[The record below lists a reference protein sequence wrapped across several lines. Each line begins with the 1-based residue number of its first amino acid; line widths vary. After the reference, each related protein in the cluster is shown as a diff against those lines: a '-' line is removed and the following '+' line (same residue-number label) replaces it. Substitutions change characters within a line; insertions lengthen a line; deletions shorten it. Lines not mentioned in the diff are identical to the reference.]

1 MNKER
6 PITHVAFS
14 DESHWNKGRYRSL
27 GLVTLPRE
35 SLAELE
41 RSLARLL
48 DESGVSEFKWEKL
61 SGARER
67 FAAIKMCEFV
77 VDAAC
82 QGSLRLDVLVW
93 DIEDSRHKVPQRDD
107 VANLQRMYYHLFK
120 YVLRT
125 RWPDGSIW
133 ALYPDEN
140 TAMDWDSVRDYL
152 DRADTEIE
160 VYRDLFTGGKFRL
173 RLIRE
178 FQIYEIKPVSSA
190 CNPLLQL
197 ADLFAGLAVFSR
209 EHYDALAQWRRER
222 ETQLTLFASEDSE
235 DGDGLGGTK
244 TVSRSIRERCYVLD
258 HFDKLCKSRKLGVS
272 LKTERGLR
280 TFDHRKPINF
290 WPYTPQHPLDKAP
303 TKR

>member
-1 MNKER
+1 ME
-6 PITHVAFS
+6 ITHVAFS

-27 GLVTLPRE
+27 GLVTMPRK
-35 SLAELE
+35 SFAELE
-41 RSLARLL
+41 RTLARLL

-82 QGSLRLDVLVW
+82 RGNLRLDVLVW

-140 TAMDWDSVRDYL
+140 TAMNWDSVRDYL
-152 DRADTEIE
+152 DRADTEIQ
-160 VYRDLFTGGKFRL
+160 VYGDLFTGGKFRL
-173 RLIRE
+173 RLIKE
-178 FQIYEIKPVSSA
+178 FQIYETKPVSSA

-209 EHYDALAQWRRER
+209 EHYDALAQWRKER
-222 ETQLTLFASEDSE
+222 ETQLTLFASEDD
-235 DGDGLGGTK
+235 DGAGETK

-258 HFDKLCKSRKLGVS
+258 LFDKLCKSRKLGVS

-280 TFDHRKPINF
+280 TFDHSKPINF